1 MLDAMYEMPS
11 VETDELEITI
21 DYANR
26 KLERINLKVLKA
38 S

>member
-1 MLDAMYEMPS
+1 MFETPS
-11 VETDELEITI
+11 VETSELEITI
-21 DYANR
+21 DYAER

>member
-1 MLDAMYEMPS
+1 MFEMPS
-11 VETDELEITI
+11 IDSNELEITI

-26 KLERINLKVLKA
+26 KLERINLKILKA

>member
-11 VETDELEITI
+11 RENNELEITI
-21 DYANR
+21 DYASH
-26 KLERINLKVLKA
+26 KLERINLKVLRA

>member
-1 MLDAMYEMPS
+1 MLDAMFEMPS
-11 VETDELEITI
+11 TETNELEITI
-21 DYANR
+21 DYASH

>member
-1 MLDAMYEMPS
+1 MLDAMFEMPS
-11 VETDELEITI
+11 TTHNELEITI
-21 DYANR
+21 DYASI

>member
-1 MLDAMYEMPS
+1 MPS
-11 VETDELEITI
+11 VDTNELEITI

-26 KLERINLKVLKA
+26 KLERVNFKILKA